1 LLLFHIYSLAWCIE
15 QQKARSRVKSIGL
28 LTRKSVA
35 GPRFMVNIHNLGEG
49 TSNSSDSFIVETDRR
64 INNECN
70 GRVTK
75 LLGAD
80 QSSST
85 EFRKHILMCRH
96 EQLRVEVKN
105 NRKYER
111 ILTPIDSV
119 YSKVLNPYRKEYG
132 VVTVNPHNFKFILQ
146 PKPCRKDEIILVTV
160 HSATEVMFIH

>member
-1 LLLFHIYSLAWCIE
+1 
-15 QQKARSRVKSIGL
+15 
-28 LTRKSVA
+28 
-35 GPRFMVNIHNLGEG
+35 MVNIHNLGEG